1 MLAVTA
7 VKTLGADREAITDVL
22 LGSCQRLCVHRAMH
36 FDGDS
41 DGPKN
46 AHRMPVSMVDA
57 ARCMLDVISCRAD
70 DIAGKGVNISAGSS
84 REDASFG
91 ASCARRLEKK
101 EGSDRWVERTKRFS
115 ASKCPKHYGSSRSIG
130 IKLAPGGGSLRAR
143 ALSRGSVGTLCGT
156 GHCLSADR
164 QNGSPASRTLP
175 LQPSLPLG
183 PLHLLSLLT
192 CPAAAQHETC
202 IRKTAAYPAENESPP
217 RATTV
222 SLAAAAASL
231 APTAPHTA
239 CTLFVRTRWLDGGK
253 NQHAASS
260 PDAPRPKLRP
270 RSHLIRHTSYVP
282 ATQHGAADSAIVAP
296 PTPAIQHRHPATDAP
311 PSQGGRGG
319 RKGRGCGRGGRKR
332 RGATREEGTEGR
344 GGGVGGRWRLA
355 RNSSNSVRRAR
366 RPRGGPSMQRTRLD
380 CSES

>member
-1 MLAVTA
+1 
-7 VKTLGADREAITDVL
+7 
-22 LGSCQRLCVHRAMH
+22 
-36 FDGDS
+36 
-41 DGPKN
+41 
-46 AHRMPVSMVDA
+46 
-57 ARCMLDVISCRAD
+57 MLDVISCRAD

-260 PDAPRPKLRP
+260 PDAPRPELRP
-270 RSHLIRHTSYVP
+270 GSHLIRPTSYPP

-296 PTPAIQHRHPATDAP
+296 PTPATQHRHPATDALPSPRPRPPVAAASPARRRPLAARRRPLAARRRPLSASRRSLARPSPPPRPPVATASPGRPRRVSP
-311 PSQGGRGG
+311 PSPPPRPPVADRRRRPQRSCVRSSCRHLPPTGGR
-319 RKGRGCGRGGRKR
+319 C
-332 RGATREEGTEGR
+332 
-344 GGGVGGRWRLA
+344 
-355 RNSSNSVRRAR
+355 
-366 RPRGGPSMQRTRLD
+366 Q
-380 CSES
+380 CSKDV